1 MGAIAAHSEDAV
13 TSGDLAG
20 RLTGWNVGAERLYGY
35 PAQEA
40 VGRHV
45 SEVMR
50 PLGGADVVA
59 RNVARLRRGER
70 VAPFEAVH
78 RTRDGRPLRVSVELS
93 PITDAAGE
101 VVGVLAINR
110 DVTALEKAEEA
121 LGEGEARLFRYM
133 VRNSSD
139 LITLVGAEGT
149 IRYASP
155 ALGRILGYGPEERA
169 GGSIFDL
176 LHPEDV
182 AGTRELFAEGLRRP
196 GVPLKIEVRQRH
208 KDGSWRHV
216 EVTGTNLLDDPST
229 GAVVLSS
236 RDVTDRKRAEEALR
250 ESEARFRAIF
260 EQSSDALLVHDGA
273 GMMVDCNPE
282 ACRSLGYSREELLSL
297 SVEDFGL
304 KLVSDEEGLDRDGML
319 WERVMD
325 ADPGEVAGVVLG
337 MHRRKDGTTFP
348 VEVRLSGVDYGGR
361 RLILASCRDLTE
373 RRAMEGRLA
382 HMAFHDSLTGLPNR
396 ALFKERLSRTLGRAD
411 RDGEPVC
418 LLFLDLD
425 GFKEVNDRH
434 GHEAGD
440 ALLAAAAGRIGR
452 CLRPSDTAARMG
464 GDEFA
469 VLLEGLGPE
478 RAREVATRIGEA
490 LGAPFAVGGEEA
502 RVGASVG
509 VACAVPGQ
517 KDAAELLGEADREM
531 YRAKKRGRGY
541 ERIRRRKD

>member
-1 MGAIAAHSEDAV
+1 MSEKTFGQGEERFCSLILQNSSDIVTLMGCDGTVRYVSPALKRVLGHAPEDR
-13 TSGDLAG
+13 TG
-20 RLTGWNVGAERLYGY
+20 RNAFELIH
-35 PAQEA
+35 P
-40 VGRHV
+40 
-45 SEVMR
+45 
-50 PLGGADVVA
+50 DDVA
-59 RNVARLRRGER
+59 RARDLLAEGSRKPG
-70 VAPFEAVH
+70 VP
-78 RTRDGRPLRVSVELS
+78 VSVEL
-93 PITDAAGE
+93 
-101 VVGVLAINR
+101 R
-110 DVTALEKAEEA
+110 
-121 LGEGEARLFRYM
+121 M
-133 VRNSSD
+133 
-139 LITLVGAEGT
+139 
-149 IRYASP
+149 
-155 ALGRILGYGPEERA
+155 
-169 GGSIFDL
+169 
-176 LHPEDV
+176 
-182 AGTRELFAEGLRRP
+182 
-196 GVPLKIEVRQRH
+196 RH
-208 KDGSWRHV
+208 ADGSWRDV
-216 EVTGTNLLDDPST
+216 EVTGTNLLSDPNT
-229 GAVVLSS
+229 GAVVLNT
-236 RDVTDRKRAEEALR
+236 RDVTDRKEASR

-260 EQSSDALLVHDGA
+260 EQSSDALLVHDDA
-273 GMMVDCNPE
+273 GRMVDCNRE

-304 KLVSDEEGLDRDGML
+304 KLVSDEEGLDRGGML

-325 ADPGEVAGVVLG
+325 AEPGTVAGVVLG

-348 VEVRLSGVDYGGR
+348 VEVRLSGVDYGGS

-382 HMAFHDSLTGLPNR
+382 HMAFHDYLTGLPNR
-396 ALFKERLSRTLGRAD
+396 ALFAERLSRALGRAD

-440 ALLAAAAGRIGR
+440 ALLAAAAGRVKR

-478 RAREVATRIGEA
+478 RAREVAARIGEA

-502 RVGASVG
+502 HTGASVG

-531 YRAKKRGRGY
+531 YRAKERRRGRGGA
-541 ERIRRRKD
+541 RRRED